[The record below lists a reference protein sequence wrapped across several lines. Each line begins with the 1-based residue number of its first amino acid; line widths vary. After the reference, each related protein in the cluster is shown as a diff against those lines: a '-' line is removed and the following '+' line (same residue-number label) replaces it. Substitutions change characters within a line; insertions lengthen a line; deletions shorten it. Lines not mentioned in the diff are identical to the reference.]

1 MSRGSAPRAA
11 ASPVSSAS
19 DVKPPLRILVTET
32 IDPDGAMVRWASPDL
47 SALGHVVLPLPT
59 QEAAPVLGA
68 HGLAAWL
75 LALGESF
82 RPDLVL
88 VCPPYDHAPASTW
101 RALRGLGAR
110 VAAFCFD
117 EPLFATVRARPAV
130 RDAYHAALTAFDRV
144 YVTSPH
150 HAFSLLNAGL
160 PARHLRWAMSP
171 LALAAGPLP
180 QPLAESLQ
188 RAVVFVGRA
197 YERRLH
203 LALEL
208 AAAGLPVH
216 VFGHGWPRNPALTV
230 HGPLEG
236 PTMAAVLQTAGVV
249 VTTGDWEAEPIPMV
263 KVRLLEAALCGATQ
277 VAQEAPDLDDYFTSD
292 EVPRYGDTPSLVAAC
307 RRLLADPSAAL
318 ANAARAKT
326 RALAEHTWTHR
337 FQELALDLDLPG
349 VSSPRPPPA
358 PPAAYTAVIAALAAD
373 AERRGALRLAAAC
386 HGLSGDAFGLAR
398 VLGATDPT
406 AAAANAARALAQRRD
421 DPAATVGIYARAPT
435 PAPALGKVG
444 FLDPSPELLATRLA
458 ALLTTRDFAAASDLV
473 SELVGDADLLTATA
487 AILQADEDPT
497 HRQVWQALFS
507 SALAARPNDPVHQ
520 LAHKS
525 RWEAELLELDALQR
539 ARARRKTGTTPF

>member
-1 MSRGSAPRAA
+1 M
-11 ASPVSSAS
+11 
-19 DVKPPLRILVTET
+19 KPPLRILVTET

-47 SALGHVVLPLPT
+47 SGLGHVVLPLPT

-75 LALGESF
+75 LAIGESF

-101 RALRGLGAR
+101 RALRSLGAR

-117 EPLFATVRARPAV
+117 EPLYAGARARPEV
-130 RDAYHAALTAFDRV
+130 RDAYHEVLAAFDRV

-150 HAFSLLNAGL
+150 HAFSLLNAGIA
-160 PARHLRWAMSP
+160 ARHLRWAMSP
-171 LALAAGPLP
+171 LALAPGPLP
-180 QPLAESLQ
+180 VSLAESLQ

-197 YERRLH
+197 YERRLQ

-208 AAAGLPVH
+208 AQAGFPVH
-216 VFGHGWPRNPALTV
+216 VFGHGWPRNPALVV

-277 VAQEAPDLDDYFTSD
+277 VAQEAPDLDGYFTAD
-292 EVPRYGDTPSLVAAC
+292 EVPRYGDTATLVAAC
-307 RRLLADPSAAL
+307 HRLLADPSAAL
-318 ANAARAKT
+318 ATASRAKT

-349 VSSPRPPPA
+349 VSTGARPA
-358 PPAAYTAVIAALAAD
+358 FTPPAAYTAVIAALAAD
-373 AERRGALRLAAAC
+373 AERRGALRLAASC

-398 VLGATDPT
+398 VLAASDPT
-406 AAAANAARALAQRRD
+406 AAAANAARALAQRRA
-421 DPAATVGIYARAPT
+421 DPATTVGIYARVPT

-458 ALLTTRDFAAASDLV
+458 ALLAARDFPAASDLV
-473 SELVGDADLLTATA
+473 SDLVADADLLTATA

-507 SALAARPNDPVHQ
+507 SALGARPVDPVHQ
-520 LAHKS
+520 VAHKS

-539 ARARRKTGTTPF
+539 ARTRRRTMTSPF